1 MRTIRANNSFYVIIG
16 PFFHKSLE
24 IGWQKSVLGRGF
36 EIGWRFKTCG
46 DHAGLRSSIDWGK
59 HLFEFNFCDD
69 RHWNYEEWRY
79 YLHGEEKAI
88 RAFEGYPH
96 E

>member
-1 MRTIRANNSFYVIIG
+1 MRIRSDSNNFTIVIG

-24 IGWQKSVLGRGF
+24 ICWHKSVLGHGL
-36 EIGWRFKTCG
+36 EICWYFRTRR
-46 DHAGLRSSIDWGK
+46 DHAGLRSFVNWGK
-59 HLFEFNFCDD
+59 RTLELNVCDD
-69 RHWNYEEWRY
+69 RHWNHEKDRY
-79 YLHGEEKAI
+79 NLPGEESAI